1 MINRL
6 IGPSNF
12 SGSPQITQ
20 SKIAAA
26 GAVLDRSGGPALLGV
41 HVLIMIQKPAI
52 LWGAGV
58 VYVLT
63 GQSLTPATA

>member
-6 IGPSNF
+6 VGPSNF

-41 HVLIMIQKPAI
+41 HVLTMIQNPAV
-52 LWGAGV
+52 LWGAGARFMCSQV
-58 VYVLT
+58 
-63 GQSLTPATA
+63 SL